1 MYVILM
7 KMVHAIKSTFLQ
19 KVIAT
24 HEKQMSPFIILVLF

>member
-1 MYVILM
+1 MYVIL
-7 KMVHAIKSTFLQ
+7 VNLVPAIKSTFLQ